1 VQRLRVHHLSPR
13 IPHAAIAAGGKAA
26 GPAGVKTVG
35 QARFEQDTRRA
46 LHAQMLWD
54 VPER

>member
-1 VQRLRVHHLSPR
+1 LRIR
-13 IPHAAIAAGGKAA
+13 HAAIAAGGKAA
-26 GPAGVKTVG
+26 GPAGVETIG
-35 QARFEQDTRRA
+35 QARFEQGTRRA